1 VLSDNELHSI
11 WRACERRLAFDDK
24 ACGGFK
30 TTMPDIVKMPRQFAA
45 IVQLLI
51 LTGARRGEIAALQAD
66 YISNDVCTLPSTL
79 TKNKREHQFPVGP
92 LALSVLAEAMNGG
105 IGTLFPA
112 RGANTKPFSGWSKS
126 KAALDKLSGVSG
138 YCLHDLR
145 RTFAT
150 RLAELGVAPH
160 VIERL
165 LNHVTGTV
173 SGVAAVYNR
182 ASYLAEMRAAIEV
195 WEAYLREKILCC
207 TA

>member
-1 VLSDNELHSI
+1 
-11 WRACERRLAFDDK
+11 
-24 ACGGFK
+24 
-30 TTMPDIVKMPRQFAA
+30 
-45 IVQLLI
+45 
-51 LTGARRGEIAALQAD
+51 
-66 YISNDVCTLPSTL
+66 
-79 TKNKREHQFPVGP
+79 
-92 LALSVLAEAMNGG
+92 MNGG
-105 IGTLFPA
+105 SGTLFPA
-112 RGANTKPFSGWSKS
+112 RGTNSSKPFSGWSKS
-126 KAALDKLSGVSG
+126 KAALDKLSAVSDWT
-138 YCLHDLR
+138 LHDLR